1 MRILDFYPA
10 NCKNCYKCV
19 RNCSVKAIKMI
30 DDQAQIVEEKCIACG
45 TCFLVCPQNARNIH
59 SDLDNVTQAL
69 KRGKKIVISIAPS
82 YLGVYEEP
90 YKLISVLK
98 YLGAAA
104 VEETAIGAAKVTELY
119 KEFVNEADNKNVITT
134 CCPTVNMMVQTYY
147 PDLIKYLIPIDSPMI
162 AHCKMIRK
170 KYGRDAFI
178 VFLGPCISKKCE
190 AYGYQLSGILDGVIS
205 FEELDKLLELKNIDI
220 STFEESHPDVEGNY
234 TGKKYPLDSGIL
246 SGMKDVIQDND
257 LTPLS
262 ISGIDN
268 LRGAFDAIL
277 SGDLSDVFIEANS
290 CERGCLGGPAIP
302 KKSKNVYVRKTKA
315 KTNVQ
320 SSKNKEHTCYPHDKT
335 ISYVRNFRN
344 KHYEFSSYSEDDI
357 KNILEITGKHKKAD
371 ELNCG
376 ACGYET
382 CREKAV
388 SVLEGLSHPQMCMPY
403 MRSEAEKISN
413 IYFEYSPS
421 IILIVDLDLNILD
434 LNPAGEKAFNI
445 SINNIRKKPL
455 SSIMPVSDF
464 RAVIESESN
473 TVGRKL
479 HLENYGLTV
488 FQRII
493 YLPKNKILFGILN
506 DISMEE
512 MKKEQ
517 IINFKLNTLETADK
531 VIEKQMRVAQEI
543 AGLLGETTAE
553 TKAALLKLKKVV
565 LEENES
571 NG

>member
-45 TCFLVCPQNARNIH
+45 NCFLVCPQNARNIH

-69 KRGKKIVISIAPS
+69 KRGKKIIISIAPS

-90 YKLISVLK
+90 YKLITVLK
-98 YLGAAA
+98 HLGASA
-104 VEETAIGAAKVTELY
+104 VEETSIGASKVTELY
-119 KEFVNEADNKNVITT
+119 KEFVKETNTKNVITT

-170 KYGRDAFI
+170 KYGSEAFI

-205 FEELDKLLELKNIDI
+205 FEELDKLLELRNIDI
-220 STFEESHPDVEGNY
+220 STFEESYPDVEGNY
-234 TGKKYPLDSGIL
+234 TGKKYPLDNGIL
-246 SGMKDVIQDND
+246 SGMKEVVQENNF
-257 LTPLS
+257 TPLS

-268 LRGAFDAIL
+268 LRGAFDALL
-277 SGDLSDVFIEANS
+277 SGDLSDVIIEANS
-290 CERGCLGGPAIP
+290 CDGGCLGGPAIP
-302 KKSKNVYVRKTKA
+302 KKSKNVHVRKTKA
-315 KTNVQ
+315 KTKVQ
-320 SSKNKEHTCYPHDKT
+320 SFKNKEYTNYSQDKT

-344 KHYEFSSYSEDDI
+344 KHYEFLSYTEEDI
-357 KNILEITGKHKKAD
+357 KNILEITGKHGKAD

-376 ACGYET
+376 ACGYDT
-382 CREKAV
+382 CREKAI

-445 SINNIRKKPL
+445 NINNIRKKPL
-455 SSIMPVSDF
+455 SSIMPVDDF
-464 RAVIESESN
+464 KSVIETESN
-473 TVGRKL
+473 MVGRKL
-479 HLENYGLTV
+479 NLENYGLIV

>member
-1 MRILDFYPA
+1 MRILDFYPT

-45 TCFLVCPQNARNIH
+45 NCFLVCPQNARNIH

-69 KRGKKIVISIAPS
+69 KKGKKIIISIAPS

-90 YKLISVLK
+90 YKLITVLK
-98 YLGAAA
+98 HLGASA
-104 VEETAIGAAKVTELY
+104 VEETSIGAAKVTELY
-119 KEFVNEADNKNVITT
+119 KEFVKETDNKNVITT

-147 PDLIKYLIPIDSPMI
+147 PDLIRYLIPIDSPMI
-162 AHCKMIRK
+162 AHCKTIRK
-170 KYGRDAFI
+170 RYGKEAFI

-205 FEELDKLLELKNIDI
+205 FEELDKLLELRNINI
-220 STFEESHPDVEGNY
+220 SAFEESYPDMEGNY
-234 TGKKYPLDSGIL
+234 TGKKYPLDNGIL
-246 SGMKDVIQDND
+246 SGMADVVQENNF
-257 LTPLS
+257 TPLS

-268 LRGAFDAIL
+268 LRGAFDALL
-277 SGDLSDVFIEANS
+277 SGDLSNVMIEANS
-290 CERGCLGGPAIP
+290 CEKGCLGGPAIP

-315 KTNVQ
+315 KTKVQ
-320 SSKNKEHTCYPHDKT
+320 SFKNKEYTDYSQDKT
-335 ISYVRNFRN
+335 ISYIRNFRN
-344 KHYEFSSYSEDDI
+344 KHYNFLSYTEDDI
-357 KNILEITGKHKKAD
+357 KNILEITGKHSKED

-376 ACGYET
+376 ACGYDT

-445 SINNIRKKPL
+445 DINNIRKKPL
-455 SSIMPVSDF
+455 SSIMPADDF
-464 RAVIESESN
+464 KSVIETESN
-473 TVGRKL
+473 MVGRKL
-479 HLENYGLTV
+479 NLENYGLTV

-565 LEENES
+565 LEENGE
-571 NG
+571 